1 MTLRGVLLDLDG
13 TLGDHTEAELAAWK
27 VNLATLRERFPEI
40 DPAELRARYEESAP
54 RHYVRLANGEVDLRG
69 YWRARLADAIGPW
82 GVPDDALFDRYAAV
96 KERMWE
102 GIQPLPGLDALLSGL
117 RAAGLRLGL
126 LTNGPS
132 ELQRRKIG
140 LLALEERLDALAIS
154 GEIGAAK
161 PDAIAYE
168 RALTL
173 LGTSA
178 HETAM
183 VGDDRVNDIDGA
195 LAAGLARAVW
205 LTAGEVRDLP
215 AGAVVA
221 RSLGDVPG
229 ALGL

>member
-13 TLGDHTEAELAAWK
+13 TLGDHTEAELAAWEL
-27 VNLATLRERFPEI
+27 NLATLRERFPEI
-40 DPAELRARYEESAP
+40 DPDELRARYEQAVA

-69 YWRARLADAIGPW
+69 YWRARLEDAIEPW
-82 GVPDDALFDRYAAV
+82 GVPDDALFERYAAV

-102 GIQPLPGLDALLSGL
+102 GIQPVAGLDDLLSGL

-132 ELQRRKIG
+132 ELQRRKIVR
-140 LLALEERLDALAIS
+140 LDLEARLDAIAVS

-161 PDAIAYE
+161 PEAEAYV
-168 RALTL
+168 RALAL
-173 LGTSA
+173 LGTRA
-178 HETAM
+178 DETAM

-205 LTAGEVRDLP
+205 LTDGDVRDLP